1 MCFLSRGLCL
11 LRSTRL
17 SPAGLQATSVLTCA
31 TIPPTS
37 PIGSCTGRALP
48 LTASSAT
55 KCRTAHG
62 WTLTSS
68 LRGTQTGKTR
78 LSGLYRA
85 GSPARF
91 GVSLTSRE
99 TRPRKTVSSAR
110 SAVHTPLR
118 TQSRPSCLTSTLR
131 VKTAAIPTRAARPPA
146 ALLSMRTVALRTATT
161 AQTRLA
167 ASSAMRSTSFAFTCS
182 VRTTKGN
189 QRTPRRTTFL
199 PTRICVSGLRPTAR
213 AL

>member
-1 MCFLSRGLCL
+1 ML
-11 LRSTRL
+11 
-17 SPAGLQATSVLTCA
+17 AGLRATSVSTCA
-31 TIPPTS
+31 TIPPMS

-48 LTASSAT
+48 LTESSAMR
-55 KCRTAHG
+55 CRTARG

-68 LRGTQTGKTR
+68 SQGTRTGKTR
-78 LSGLYRA
+78 LSGPYQAESL
-85 GSPARF
+85 ARF

-110 SAVHTPLR
+110 SAALTPLR
-118 TQSRPSCLTSTLR
+118 TQSRPFCLRSISRARTVVT
-131 VKTAAIPTRAARPPA
+131 PTRAARLPA
-146 ALLSMRTVALRTATT
+146 VSLSTKTAALRTATI

-167 ASSAMRSTSFAFTCS
+167 ASSAMRSTSSAFTCS

-189 QRTPRRTTFL
+189 PRTPRRTTFL
-199 PTRICVSGLRPTAR
+199 PIRICVSGLRPTAR

>member
-1 MCFLSRGLCL
+1 MYFLSRGLCL

-31 TIPPTS
+31 TIPPMS
-37 PIGSCTGRALP
+37 PIGSCTGRVLP
-48 LTASSAT
+48 LTASSAM
-55 KCRTAHG
+55 KCRTVHG
-62 WTLTSS
+62 WTPTSS
-68 LRGTQTGKTR
+68 SRGTQTGKTR
-78 LSGLYRA
+78 LSGPYQA

-110 SAVHTPLR
+110 SAALTLWR
-118 TQSRPSCLTSTLR
+118 TQSRPSCLTSTSR
-131 VKTAAIPTRAARPPA
+131 AKMAAIPTKAARPPVVS
-146 ALLSMRTVALRTATT
+146 LSMRTAALRTATT

-167 ASSAMRSTSFAFTCS
+167 ASSATRSTSSAFTCS
-182 VRTTKGN
+182 VRTTKEN
-189 QRTPRRTTFL
+189 PRTPRRTTFL
-199 PTRICVSGLRPTAR
+199 PIRICASGLRPTAR